1 MGESFRSVPH
11 QRHSRIVA
19 ELLQAAGV
27 DTVKAFRNRV
37 PENLHTKLE
46 EVNKAKGLTGR
57 IPTLAELTDMIQQAK
72 QIEPKVTY

>member
-1 MGESFRSVPH
+1 M
-11 QRHSRIVA
+11 
-19 ELLQAAGV
+19 